1 MTQQRDE
8 AEIRRLI
15 GDLRRAT
22 CAKDVAGV
30 LATGADGVVT
40 YSLAPPLQSEADP
53 EGAGLKAWFDTWDGD
68 IGLEHRD
75 LVVCADGD
83 VAFAH
88 GLAHMSGRKIDGERP
103 DLWYRETY
111 GLRRIG
117 GAWKIV
123 HEHQSTPFYM
133 DGSLRAATDL
143 KPQ

>member
-8 AEIRRLI
+8 ADIRRLI

-22 CAKDVAGV
+22 CNKDVAAV
-30 LATGADGVVT
+30 LATGAPGLVF
-40 YSLAPPLQSEADP
+40 YGLAPPLQDPADP
-53 EGAGLKAWFDTWDGD
+53 DGGGLQAWLDTWDGE

-75 LVVCADGD
+75 LIVCADGD
-83 VAFAH
+83 VGFAH
-88 GLAHMSGRKIDGERP
+88 GLAHMSGRKTDGERP
-103 DLWYRETY
+103 DLWFRNTF
-111 GLRRIG
+111 GLRRID

-143 KPQ
+143 QP